1 MATQRDKSG
10 LVAQITSVVTTNGNQ
25 EFTAAIL
32 NELLDD
38 FTESLIFN
46 NGSSSID
53 DVIISDTF
61 SASSGTDNAITLNIT
76 ASQSS
81 TASYVGLDIDVTE
94 SSVGS
99 GTQQVIRLQKDS
111 SEVFSVYS
119 AGFVD
124 MVEQSAPGTPSTGYG
139 RLYWKTDG
147 KLYAKNDGGTEYDL
161 TAAAVGTG
169 ASISGTPAVN
179 QIATFTN
186 STTITGSA
194 ELTYDG
200 SELLVSNAT
209 GTNIEIQA
217 ATSGDVFVH
226 FDNNTV
232 DWSIGVDD
240 TDSDKFVISNA
251 GTLGTGNA
259 ITITT
264 AEVVDIVTGLKIG
277 SSTVTA
283 NDILDED
290 TMITN
295 SATALATQQSIKA
308 YVDSQ
313 VAAAGGGNVL
323 SSGTPANTQLAIWT
337 GSSAIQG
344 SSNLT
349 YGSGTLTL
357 SGSSGDITALVSNTS
372 TTATDDSIVKLVTA
386 SSGGDPQI
394 YFNISATTDWSVGID
409 NSDSDKFVIA
419 NGSALGTGNAITIT
433 TGEHV
438 DLVTSFTVASGQT
451 ISEISTDGT
460 LASNVDTALVT
471 EKAIKTYVD
480 TTVAAAGGG
489 NVSNTGTPA
498 NNQLAVWTSSTI
510 IEGDSDLT
518 WDQST
523 LYVHNSAANT
533 KLKIE
538 AGGTTDPYVLWT
550 ATGIDDWSIG
560 IDASTELFTLSSSDG
575 FSGNLIMKAAAA
587 GNVDFVTSLSIAG
600 GTAITG
606 FIDDDTMA
614 TASATNIA
622 SAESVKAYVDTEVA
636 SSSGNLKRVSVS
648 VSSAELLAINSTPKT
663 LIAAQ
668 GVDQVIILHRA
679 YCEYTYGTTTY
690 AGDTTLVIE
699 YGGTAYKLSSDAFN
713 INATSSRYAI
723 YSSVNISNSV
733 DDLANKAAI
742 LTTASS
748 DPTTGDG
755 TFKIW
760 LEYTVIDVS

>member
-10 LVAQITSVVTTNGNQ
+10 LVAQITSVVTTNGNE

-53 DVIISDTF
+53 DVVISDTF

-251 GTLGTGNA
+251 ATLGTGNA

-290 TMITN
+290 TMISN
-295 SATALATQQSIKA
+295 SSTALCSQQSIKA

-438 DLVTSFTVASGQT
+438 NLVTSFTVASGQT

-460 LASNVDTALVT
+460 LTSNVDTALVT

-518 WDQST
+518 WDQSE
-523 LYVHNSAANT
+523 LYIAAAAGAN
-533 KLKIE
+533 IE
-538 AGGTTDPYVLWT
+538 VNGGTGDAFINFDVGTST
-550 ATGIDDWSIG
+550 TDWSIG
-560 IDASTELFTLSSSDG
+560 VDNTDSDKFVISNSATLG
-575 FSGNLIMKAAAA
+575 TGNAITITTAEV
-587 GNVDFVTSLSIAG
+587 VDITNSFSIAG

-622 SAESVKAYVDTEVA
+622 SAESVKAYVDSEVA

-648 VSSAELLAINSTPKT
+648 VSSAELLSINSTPKT

-668 GVDQVIILHRA
+668 GANTVIVVHRA
-679 YCEYTYGTTTY
+679 YAQYTFVSTQYATDVSLQVRYSGTSVN
-690 AGDTTLVIE
+690 AISGNLALDD
-699 YGGTAYKLSSDAFN
+699 ASSTKYLFN
-713 INATSSRYAI
+713 PNAQSSITSSLSNVAI
-723 YSSVNISNSV
+723 VATTPT
-733 DDLANKAAI
+733 ANP
-742 LTTASS
+742 TA
-748 DPTTGDG
+748 GDG
-755 TFKIW
+755 TVKYWI
-760 LEYTVIDVS
+760 EYTVIDVS